1 MKAKTIVGILFA
13 ATSAL
18 ASARQ
23 VIAPHDPSQG
33 RDPRIQVVAYSPDRV
48 VPIYTD
54 IGNPSLIQFE
64 SDEQIVDTP
73 EGMVGMGDSKAW
85 QVGPKANKIMLKPMA
100 TQPDTKL
107 IVVTTKRTYA
117 FEIISVKKDM
127 HVAPTM
133 ILRFEYPD
141 TQTKHAQAQAAMQE
155 AVAKR
160 LRQID
165 GKVADGEEAGART
178 RNRNY
183 MMRGDAS
190 LSPSHVEDDGRFTY
204 MRFDSTRE
212 LPIVYKL
219 LPDGKEALTNFHMD
233 SDTGTMVIHETAA
246 QFILRYGKAVMAIR
260 NDGFNPNEALDR
272 TGTTLP
278 RTVRLTKD
286 AQ

>member
-1 MKAKTIVGILFA
+1 MKAKTIVAVLFA
-13 ATSAL
+13 TTFAL
-18 ASARQ
+18 AYAGQ

-48 VPIYTD
+48 VPIYTG
-54 IGNPSLIQFE
+54 IGNPTLIEFE

-117 FEIISVKKDM
+117 FELISVKKDM

-141 TQTKHAQAQAAMQE
+141 TQARQSQAEATKHE
-155 AVAKR
+155 AVTER
-160 LRQID
+160 LQQIA
-165 GKVADGEEAGART
+165 GNAADGDAAGARI

-183 MMRGDAS
+183 MKRGEKS
-190 LSPSHVEDDGRFTY
+190 LSPSLVEDDGRFTY

-212 LPIVYKL
+212 LPVVYKL

-246 QFILRYGKAVMAIR
+246 QFVLRYGKAVMAIR
-260 NDGFNPNEALDR
+260 NDGFNPNGALDR
-272 TGTTLP
+272 AGTTLP

-286 AQ
+286 T

>member
-1 MKAKTIVGILFA
+1 MRVKTIVVVLFA

-18 ASARQ
+18 ASAGQ
-23 VIAPHDPSQG
+23 VITPHDPSQG

-54 IGNPSLIQFE
+54 IGNPTLIEFE

-127 HVAPTM
+127 HAVPTM

-141 TQTKHAQAQAAMQE
+141 TQTKQARAHPAKQE
-155 AVAKR
+155 VVVAR
-160 LRQID
+160 LQQIA
-165 GKVADGEEAGART
+165 GKVTDSEEAGTRT

-183 MMRGDAS
+183 MKRGDES
-190 LSPSHVEDDGRFTY
+190 LSPSQVEDDGRFTY

-233 SDTGTMVIHETAA
+233 PDTGTMVIHETAA
-246 QFILRYGKAVMAIR
+246 QFVLRYGKAVMAIR
-260 NDGFNPNEALDR
+260 NDGFNPNGALDR
-272 TGTTLP
+272 SGTTLP
-278 RTVRLTKD
+278 RTVRMTKD

>member
-1 MKAKTIVGILFA
+1 MKAKTMVGILLV
-13 ATSAL
+13 ATSTL
-18 ASARQ
+18 ASAGQ
-23 VIAPHDPSQG
+23 VVAPHDPSLG
-33 RDPRIQVVAYSPDRV
+33 RDPRIQVVQYNPDQV

-54 IGNPSLIQFE
+54 IGNPTLIQFE
-64 SDEQIVDTP
+64 NEEQIVDTP

-85 QVGPKANKIMLKPMA
+85 QVGPKANKIMLKPVA

-127 HVAPTM
+127 HVVPTM

-141 TQTKHAQAQAAMQE
+141 TQTKQAQAQAAMQE

-160 LRQID
+160 LQQVV
-165 GKVADGEEAGART
+165 GKVADGKEAGART
-178 RNRNY
+178 PNRNY
-183 MMRGDAS
+183 MKRGDES
-190 LSPSHVEDDGRFTY
+190 LSPSLVEDDGRFTY
-204 MRFDSTRE
+204 MRFDSTKE

-219 LPDGKEALTNFHMD
+219 LPDGKEALTNFHMEP
-233 SDTGTMVIHETAA
+233 DTGRMVVHETAA
-246 QFILRYGKAVMAIR
+246 QFMLRYGKAVMAIR

>member
-1 MKAKTIVGILFA
+1 MRANTVIAVLLA
-13 ATSAL
+13 ATCAV
-18 ASARQ
+18 ATAGQ
-23 VIAPHDPSQG
+23 VIAPHDPGQG

-54 IGNPSLIQFE
+54 IGNPTLIQFE

-127 HVAPTM
+127 HVVPTM

-141 TQTKHAQAQAAMQE
+141 THERHTQAEGAKQD
-155 AVAKR
+155 AVAER
-160 LRQID
+160 LQQIA
-165 GKVADGEEAGART
+165 GKVADAEEAGAHV
-178 RNRNY
+178 RNQNY
-183 MMRGDAS
+183 MKRGDES
-190 LSPSHVEDDGRFTY
+190 LSPSLVEDDGRFTY

-219 LPDGKEALTNFHMD
+219 LPDGKEALTNFHMNP
-233 SDTGTMVIHETAA
+233 DTGTMVIHETAA
-246 QFILRYGKAVMAIR
+246 QFVLRYGKAVMAIR
-260 NDGFNPNEALDR
+260 NDGFNPNGALDR
-272 TGTTLP
+272 TGATLP
-278 RTVRLTKD
+278 RTFRLTKE